1 SKKHQQNTDILI
13 AQLHAY
19 EAYEYPYDVKFVEGI
34 ETPKTWWVG
43 CKQEKN
49 YIQMLSLKI
58 LSIIPHNVN
67 CEHLFPVLGWF
78 MSKHKTCLNVERLD
92 KMARLH
98 TYYISNGKSLLNYPV
113 DDVDDDKFNEELTE
127 EIDNIEEYEE
137 EEEVIQ
143 PGENDIAGEGETFY
157 KYFNVNNQDL
167 CELLKI
173 QIYLKLYDSPNIA
186 SSSDN
191 NIDYAKN
198 KAKKAAIKAQQEAE
212 TKKAKKKIEKPQD
225 DDPEGTENPLGEA
238 FKFLI
243 PLQELSQK
251 RIETHLLAFEI
262 YIRKD
267 KYLLALRSLM
277 RHNID
282 KENSYLHKNIVLF
295 NSKLSNNTKINET
308 TTKVIEAEKSRIL
321 PDNRSIRHLL
331 AGVEPLLIINPEKKQ
346 EVKDLL
352 FKVYEDE
359 YLNDRTL
366 KNCILVYEAFKNT
379 FESPKAKEFKKK
391 CQEWFPILTYFKDS

>member
-1 SKKHQQNTDILI
+1 MSEEINQQFRNDAIEIFNKRWRQFDFDLYILAYFLHLKYRGVGTRNETLRLICQAALRIWIPVKKTSANTDILI

-19 EAYEYPYDVKFVEGI
+19 EAYEYTYDVKFVEGI

-67 CEHLFPVLGWF
+67 CECLFSVLGWF
-78 MSKHKTCLNVERLD
+78 MSKRRTCLNVERLN

-143 PGENDIAGEGETFY
+143 PGENDIAGEGETFD

-173 QIYLKLYDSPNIA
+173 QVSVVIE
-186 SSSDN
+186 
-191 NIDYAKN
+191 
-198 KAKKAAIKAQQEAE
+198 QREVEVAE
-212 TKKAKKKIEKPQD
+212 
-225 DDPEGTENPLGEA
+225 
-238 FKFLI
+238 
-243 PLQELSQK
+243 
-251 RIETHLLAFEI
+251 IETDEEI
-262 YIRKD
+262 DEETILNKHFD
-267 KYLLALRSLM
+267 LRQ
-277 RHNID
+277 N
-282 KENSYLHKNIVLF
+282 
-295 NSKLSNNTKINET
+295 
-308 TTKVIEAEKSRIL
+308 
-321 PDNRSIRHLL
+321 
-331 AGVEPLLIINPEKKQ
+331 
-346 EVKDLL
+346 
-352 FKVYEDE
+352 
-359 YLNDRTL
+359 
-366 KNCILVYEAFKNT
+366 
-379 FESPKAKEFKKK
+379 
-391 CQEWFPILTYFKDS
+391 